1 MSRENPKEKYLT
13 SVGKAVDY
21 QILKED
27 AGKNFYS
34 TARNTDFTLP
44 DSTADAEVVG
54 FSCSVSNAAGQ
65 TTSVYRGGS
74 TDQILYLGGLSN
86 SVTVAN
92 AGDTLEFYCVTQ
104 GTWVVMQK
112 PPLIHAGS
120 HATGGYDALSPTSIG
135 AVAENAN
142 VKFTD
147 DGGLATSLVAGEA
160 LYQGEV
166 VCVIQTGGGGSADN
180 TVMKCPTSGSEQ
192 SMPIGVVL
200 AYAAASDP
208 VWVVV
213 AGKAYVLPESGIT
226 AARGN
231 VIYTS
236 ASAAG
241 RAGQSA
247 TIPTNE
253 HWREVGHFVANG
265 TGNGV
270 ATLAVL
276 HFN

>member
-1 MSRENPKEKYLT
+1 MSRENPKERYLT

-27 AGKNFYS
+27 AGKNFYAS
-34 TARNTDFTLP
+34 ARDADFTLP
-44 DSTADAEVVG
+44 DSTADAEIVG
-54 FSCSVSNAAGQ
+54 FSCSVSNPSANPANI
-65 TTSVYRGGS
+65 TRGGS
-74 TDQILYLGGLSN
+74 TDQILYLGVLSD
-86 SVTVAN
+86 SVTVSN
-92 AGDTLEFYCVTQ
+92 AGDTLEFYCVAQ

-112 PPLIHAGS
+112 PPLIHADN
-120 HATGGYDALSPTSIG
+120 HATAGTDPISPVSIG
-135 AVAENAN
+135 AVAENADIQ
-142 VKFTD
+142 FTT
-147 DGGLATSLVAGEA
+147 DGGLAVKLVAGEA